1 MSATHLVEEVCI
13 GDHHGNLT
21 GGIEAVQPPP
31 ISETVES
38 TGPTNHSSTVLS
50 PHSVCVYVCNDP
62 CNFKSS
68 KAAKPKL
75 SLSKPPIYL
84 AVFLNAKLSIQH
96 LPSHYLQLPMACL
109 SKYRNSWLSTYLLC
123 EWTSA
128 YLNANSISSCV
139 KTISSSRES
148 TASVWMLEKGR
159 NRLLRL
165 LRPVRT
171 TCGGDGRR
179 GER

>member
-1 MSATHLVEEVCI
+1 
-13 GDHHGNLT
+13 
-21 GGIEAVQPPP
+21 
-31 ISETVES
+31 
-38 TGPTNHSSTVLS
+38 
-50 PHSVCVYVCNDP
+50 
-62 CNFKSS
+62 
-68 KAAKPKL
+68 
-75 SLSKPPIYL
+75 
-84 AVFLNAKLSIQH
+84 
-96 LPSHYLQLPMACL
+96 MACL
-109 SKYRNSWLSTYLLC
+109 SNYIRNGWLSTYLLC

-171 TCGGDGRR
+171 TCGGERRR
-179 GER
+179 GEKRGKVKEGKVREEGEEREEGKMWQRDS